1 MKTLPLLSYSSRRL
15 SRFKSKDIYFIG
27 HYGNTIVRGV
37 TLNTQSLGAYDHATL
52 FFSGTN
58 QSCQIINEAIF
69 LTNSSGNLSLVY
81 TLVQVSP
88 SPYWFEPSSLVF
100 TNLTGNQLVINN
112 LSPAPLSPPLTSTS
126 SWCI

>member
-27 HYGNTIVRGV
+27 HYGNAIVRGV

-58 QSCQIINEAIF
+58 
-69 LTNSSGNLSLVY
+69 
-81 TLVQVSP
+81 
-88 SPYWFEPSSLVF
+88 
-100 TNLTGNQLVINN
+100 
-112 LSPAPLSPPLTSTS
+112 
-126 SWCI
+126 